1 MMRRLYFFCFLV
13 FISAKSFSQTATCAQ
28 TLRLARATYEQG
40 RLHEIESQ
48 LSGCLES
55 GFTKEEKS
63 LKVEGYKIL
72 CLSYIYLEEPEKADE
87 AMLKILQTNPYFEI
101 NEAVDPA
108 EFVALYRTFRT
119 RPIYRIGAK
128 LGVDACRPNVVEAA
142 TAGELAEG
150 SKYSALIGIHF
161 GVSADMPLNK
171 RLTLHGEL
179 LYSQKRFKLNQVF
192 DRQTDVITGE
202 ELVNE
207 TEAIE
212 QETWL
217 SLPLTIEWKPLKGDS
232 KFNKNVNPYIAG
244 GVAIDYLL
252 ASKITA
258 EQLRDQ
264 ETAIQEKTYDITRN
278 PINISAVGAIGSKIR
293 VGGGYIVAELRYL
306 YGITKVNS
314 KENAYENQEITWEI
328 NYADPVF
335 KLSSLELSVA
345 YIQNIFNP
353 KKLRKRK

>member
-1 MMRRLYFFCFLV
+1 MKRLLFFVIL
-13 FISAKSFSQTATCAQ
+13 ISPIWVYGQTPTPGQ

-40 RLHEIESQ
+40 RLHEIEAQ
-48 LSGCLES
+48 LTSDVIAKM
-55 GFTKEEKS
+55 TKAE
-63 LKVEGYKIL
+63 KVEAYKIL
-72 CLSYIYLEEPEKADE
+72 CLSNIYLEEPAKADE
-87 AMLKILQTNPYFEI
+87 SMLNILRTDPYFLI

-108 EFVALYRTFRT
+108 EFVALYKTFRT
-119 RPIYRIGAK
+119 LPIFRIGGK

-150 SKYSALIGIHF
+150 SEYSALIGIHF
-161 GVSADMPLNK
+161 GASADIPLNR

-179 LYSQKRFKLNQVF
+179 LYTQKRFKLNQVF

-202 ELVNE
+202 ELYNE

-217 SLPLTIEWKPLKGDS
+217 SLPLMLEWKPLKKDS
-232 KFNKNVNPYIAG
+232 KFNKKINPYISG

-252 ASKITA
+252 GAKITA

-278 PINISAVGAIGSKIR
+278 SLNISAVGAIGSKIR
-293 VGGGYIVAELRYL
+293 VGGGYIVTELRYL

-345 YIQNIFNP
+345 YVQNIFKP
-353 KKLRKRK
+353 KKLRRRK

>member
-1 MMRRLYFFCFLV
+1 MKRILFLV
-13 FISAKSFSQTATCAQ
+13 IMLSPALVFGQTGSSPTPAQ

-40 RLHEIESQ
+40 RLHEIPTQ
-48 LSGCLES
+48 LDTRVIEEM
-55 GFTKEEKS
+55 TKAE
-63 LKVEGYKIL
+63 KVEAYKLL
-72 CLSYIYLEEPEKADE
+72 CLSYIYLEEPKEADG
-87 AMLKILQTNPYFEI
+87 AMLNILLTDPYFEI

-108 EFVALYRTFRT
+108 EFVALYKTFRT

-128 LGVDACRPNVVEAA
+128 LGVDACRPNVVEAT
-142 TAGELAEG
+142 TASELAEG
-150 SKYSALIGIHF
+150 SKYTALIGIHF
-161 GVSADMPLNK
+161 GASADMPINK
-171 RLTLHGEL
+171 SLTLHGEL

-217 SLPLTIEWKPLKGDS
+217 SLPLTLEWKPLKGDS
-232 KFNKNVNPYIAG
+232 KFNDKVNPYIAG
-244 GVAIDYLL
+244 GITVDYLL
-252 ASKITA
+252 SSKITA

-264 ETAIQEKTYDITRN
+264 ETAINEKTYDIIRN
-278 PINISAVGAIGSKIR
+278 SINISAVGALGAKVR
-293 VGGGYIVAELRYL
+293 VGGGYIVTEFRYL

-314 KENAYENQEITWEI
+314 AENAYKNQEITWEI

-345 YIQNIFNP
+345 YVQNIFKP